1 MSEDRTDNAEEPE
14 TAPDAPVDEPEATDR
29 ADDGTGDA
37 AAGVDD
43 IDSDA
48 IPEAGIVD
56 AEMVENTADDS
67 ADDSADASTDAAA
80 GGSDD
85 EGADASRESDTGS
98 ARGRDGTA
106 EAPARPVVRRKIVSK
121 RVTPKGG
128 GPARST
134 GPATRASVEAAK
146 KRAKGKTEPDD
157 LLVMHDEPS
166 FAERYQAAAKLPS
179 PWWVPALMFGL
190 LIVGAL
196 IIMLNYMGVFGDPS
210 NVRLIIGLVFILGG
224 IITATQYR

>member
-1 MSEDRTDNAEEPE
+1 MSEDPHENAEETE
-14 TAPDAPVDEPEATDR
+14 STPDAPVDGP
-29 ADDGTGDA
+29 DDGDVVDAEVTDTAADAGDES
-37 AAGVDD
+37 GV
-43 IDSDA
+43 
-48 IPEAGIVD
+48 VD
-56 AEMVENTADDS
+56 AEMTDDD
-67 ADDSADASTDAAA
+67 AVAPDDASAGDGEPADPGSDRGGRTAPAAA
-80 GGSDD
+80 
-85 EGADASRESDTGS
+85 
-98 ARGRDGTA
+98 
-106 EAPARPVVRRKIVSK
+106 ARPVVRRKIVSK

-134 GPATRASVEAAK
+134 GPATRASVEAAR
-146 KRAKGKTEPDD
+146 KRAKGKADPDD

-166 FAERYQAAAKLPS
+166 FADRRQAAAQLPS

-196 IIMLNYMGVFGDPS
+196 IIMLNYMGTFGDPS